1 MISIE
6 SDNNSNSNSNSNDSS
21 NDTAMLSLIR
31 TVSTFPMM
39 MDIEILTVI
48 TLSLTVPAIIIGI
61 TLIRVYESIINLVVL
76 IEIPIDMSNFIDI
89 AFASQIIKVLVAV
102 GLPVA
107 NEFYRD
113 FERISMFKRNMTA
126 SKIF

>member
-1 MISIE
+1 MINIE
-6 SDNNSNSNSNSNDSS
+6 SDNNSNSNSNDSS

-31 TVSTFPMM
+31 TVSTVPMM

-61 TLIRVYESIINLVVL
+61 TLIRVCESITNLVVL

-107 NEFYRD
+107 NEFNRD
-113 FERISMFKRNMTA
+113 FERISMFR
-126 SKIF
+126 KI